1 MKNEEKSTCL
11 EENNGFQIREMDR
24 IIVFPYSLSSWR
36 LQIMMEELGLA
47 CNVENV
53 DMFKWEHL
61 QLSHLRL
68 SASVRSLL
76 VSALTIC
83 SQYAGSCPSVGH

>member
-1 MKNEEKSTCL
+1 
-11 EENNGFQIREMDR
+11 
-24 IIVFPYSLSSWR
+24 
-36 LQIMMEELGLA
+36 MMEELGLA

>member
-1 MKNEEKSTCL
+1 
-11 EENNGFQIREMDR
+11 MDR

-61 QLSHLRL
+61 QSSHLRL

-76 VSALTIC
+76 VSALTI
-83 SQYAGSCPSVGH
+83 